1 MKYLST
7 QNLFWAIVW
16 AVMLIC
22 GITGLFWKPSLYVAI
37 IISAIMVGVFI
48 REYISIVKNK

>member
-22 GITGLFWKPSLYVAI
+22 GNVAMFWKPALYVVI
-37 IISAIMVGVFI
+37 ILSAMMVGVFL
-48 REYISIVKNK
+48 REYISIVKK

>member
-22 GITGLFWKPSLYVAI
+22 GIVAMFWKPALYMEI
-37 IISAIMVGVFI
+37 ILSAIMVGVFL
-48 REYISIVKNK
+48 REYISIVKK

>member
-22 GITGLFWKPSLYVAI
+22 GVVAFFWKPALYVVI
-37 IISAIMVGVFI
+37 IISAMMVGVFV

>member
-22 GITGLFWKPSLYVAI
+22 GITGLFWKPGLYVAI
-37 IISAIMVGVFI
+37 IISAIMVGVFV
-48 REYISIVKNK
+48 REYISIVKK

>member
-7 QNLFWAIVW
+7 QNLFWAIIW

-22 GITGLFWKPSLYVAI
+22 GIAAFFWKPALYAVV
-37 IISAIMVGVFI
+37 IISAFNVGVFV
-48 REYISIVKNK
+48 REYISIVKK

>member
-22 GITGLFWKPSLYVAI
+22 GIAAFFWKPALYAVV
-37 IISAIMVGVFI
+37 IISAIMVGVFV
-48 REYISIVKNK
+48 REYISIVRK

>member
-16 AVMLIC
+16 AVMLIG
-22 GITGLFWKPSLYVAI
+22 GIVAMFWKPALYVEI
-37 IISAIMVGVFI
+37 ILSAIMVGVFI
-48 REYISIVKNK
+48 REYISIVKK